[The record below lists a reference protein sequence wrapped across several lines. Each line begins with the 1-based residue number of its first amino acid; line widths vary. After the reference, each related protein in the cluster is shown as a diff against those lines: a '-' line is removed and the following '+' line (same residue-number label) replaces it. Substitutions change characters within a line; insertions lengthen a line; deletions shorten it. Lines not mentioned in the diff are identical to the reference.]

1 MILFEASYFFHAQ
14 LRNLLGAVQDKGG
27 AQRRISFQRVV
38 CIIPFN
44 LYEVLSN
51 NLVLTSLVAWVET
64 HAL

>member
-38 CIIPFN
+38 CIIPSTCMKYF
-44 LYEVLSN
+44 SN
-51 NLVLTSLVAWVET
+51 NLIVTGLVAWVET